1 MLSSFSIVTFR
12 VVQLRKYSPNSRCR
26 PSSCLLAVLA
36 MFLAIISPSSYSWNE
51 CNESTIFVFTTK
63 TTQPRPQVFSV
74 NGALTCK
81 KAALLTSSIRWW
93 NAKFFQIWSSVAG
106 YGELWVCVCL
116 NLVEISVRFR
126 NLGGQ
131 NPAEISLRYLNVGG
145 QNSAENLAEIPKS
158 RLPKSNWFSL
168 HATNPGI
175 FYREWFLAVMA
186 LRH

>member
-1 MLSSFSIVTFR
+1 MS
-12 VVQLRKYSPNSRCR
+12 
-26 PSSCLLAVLA
+26 A
-36 MFLAIISPSSYSWNE
+36 
-51 CNESTIFVFTTK
+51 IFVFTTE
-63 TTQPRPQVFSV
+63 TTQPRPHVFSV
-74 NGALTCK
+74 KGALTWK
-81 KAALLTSSIRWW
+81 KAALLTPSIRWW
-93 NAKFFQIWSSVAG
+93 NAKFFQIWPSVAG

-116 NLVEISVRFR
+116 NLAEISVTFR

-175 FYREWFLAVMA
+175 FLQRMISGCYGSSTLEKLGKLRINFHA
-186 LRH
+186 LQATLS